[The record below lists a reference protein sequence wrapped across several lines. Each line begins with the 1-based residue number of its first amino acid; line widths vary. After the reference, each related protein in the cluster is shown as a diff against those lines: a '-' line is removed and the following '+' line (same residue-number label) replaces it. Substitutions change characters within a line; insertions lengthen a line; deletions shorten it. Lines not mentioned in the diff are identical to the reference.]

1 MVATAISC
9 AVQGLSGVPVTVEVD
24 VANGLPSFTIVGL
37 TDRAIQEARERVRA
51 AVRNAGFDFPQRR
64 VTVNLAPAE
73 VPKEGSG
80 FDLAIAVALLRTER
94 ELPLDD
100 VACIG
105 ELALDG
111 GVRGVIGVLPMAR
124 RLAASGIRRLI
135 VPAENAAEAALVE
148 GTEVIGVESL
158 AVAIAYLE
166 GRLSLDPVVA
176 PPMGELGAPGG
187 VDLAAIR
194 GQSLAKRALE
204 IAAAGRHNL
213 LMLGPPGAGKTMLAR
228 ALAGLLP
235 DLGADEALEVASL
248 YSLRGRLSDRPA
260 TSLRPP
266 FRAPHH
272 SVSRAGLIGGGA
284 GIAQPGEVS
293 LAHRGVLFLDEVC
306 EFSRSHLEALRQPL
320 EERSVALARV
330 RASVVFPAEF
340 VLVAAANPCPCGRL
354 GELSGPGCRCPEAMV
369 TRYQSRLSGPMRDR
383 IDMIAEV
390 PRLNGE
396 TLLSGPPEE
405 PTARVRQRVATAQGR
420 QLERAATTGVTSNAL
435 LDGDRLLD
443 VCRLDARGRDA
454 LTTAGER
461 WRLSARAYHRLLR
474 VSRTIADLAG
484 EDRVSREAVIEAFQ
498 LRIPAL

>member
-80 FDLAIAVALLRTER
+80 FDLAIAVALLRTGR

-148 GTEVIGVESL
+148 GPEVIGVESL
-158 AVAIAYLE
+158 AMAVAYLE
-166 GRLSLDPVVA
+166 GRLHLAPMAA
-176 PPMGELGAPGG
+176 PPMGGVGASGG

-194 GQSLAKRALE
+194 GQSIAKRALE

-284 GIAQPGEVS
+284 GIVQPGEVS
-293 LAHRGVLFLDEVC
+293 LAHPSVGECPLTLQAPARCNRPTSWAAGGGRALGV
-306 EFSRSHLEALRQPL
+306 AK
-320 EERSVALARV
+320 
-330 RASVVFPAEF
+330 PAGYS
-340 VLVAAANPCPCGRL
+340 LK
-354 GELSGPGCRCPEAMV
+354 
-369 TRYQSRLSGPMRDR
+369 
-383 IDMIAEV
+383 
-390 PRLNGE
+390 
-396 TLLSGPPEE
+396 
-405 PTARVRQRVATAQGR
+405 
-420 QLERAATTGVTSNAL
+420 
-435 LDGDRLLD
+435 
-443 VCRLDARGRDA
+443 
-454 LTTAGER
+454 
-461 WRLSARAYHRLLR
+461 
-474 VSRTIADLAG
+474 
-484 EDRVSREAVIEAFQ
+484 
-498 LRIPAL
+498 